1 MENKSPIPT
10 EIRDFFGDEYGKTLL
25 IKGEPGTGKTV
36 FALTLLSMLKGNGA
50 YLSTRVDPQTLYMLY
65 PWVKGTIAPDNI
77 IDATQSEHERK
88 KAKGAVTIKPLR
100 YTDIPDFLKAIYT
113 KTEKMKNPIVIIDSW
128 DAVAF
133 YTGHYEHNKREK
145 LEHNFCDFCRKTGT
159 KIILIVEYTEQRA
172 LDYMVDA
179 VITTKSDMYKGRRLR
194 SLSIQKLRGCSVKN
208 PIYLFSLYNS
218 IFTFFSAPETD
229 GIENTVIPDTI
240 SDITNGNISTGI
252 NDFDMLIAG
261 YAHRSVNI
269 FEGDYL
275 QYDILA
281 RALAINALNLGRQ
294 VFLTSAKQYDFINK
308 ILPFVKAEYRGNIES
323 EEKLK
328 NLKERL
334 KGVKGKFVLF
344 LDLEKTEH
352 IDEVVRG
359 VMSSIRE
366 QGQEQGCAV
375 MCYTGKEEVKGEE
388 LESIASTYFK
398 TKFFSGIPC
407 IYGEF
412 PRTRIHAMELNT
424 SEGFPVI
431 NLTPI
436 E

>member
-1 MENKSPIPT
+1 MENKSPIPA
-10 EIRDFFGDEYGKTLL
+10 EIRTFFGDEYGKTLL

-65 PWVKGTIAPDNI
+65 PWVKGTINPDNI
-77 IDATQSEHERK
+77 VDATQSEHERK

-100 YTDIPDFLKAIYT
+100 YTAAPDFLKAIYT
-113 KTEKMKNPIVIIDSW
+113 RAEKMKNP
-128 DAVAF
+128 
-133 YTGHYEHNKREK
+133 
-145 LEHNFCDFCRKTGT
+145 
-159 KIILIVEYTEQRA
+159 IILIVEYTEQRA

-179 VITTKSDMYKGRRLR
+179 VITTKSDMYEGRRLR
-194 SLSIQKLRGCSVKN
+194 SLSIQKLRGCSIKN
-208 PIYLFSLYNS
+208 PLYLFSLYNS
-218 IFTFFSAPETD
+218 IFTFFSAPETE
-229 GIENTVIPDTI
+229 GIENPVIPDSI
-240 SDITNGNISTGI
+240 PDITNGSISTGI
-252 NDFDMLIAG
+252 KDLDMLIAG
-261 YAHRSVNI
+261 YAHLSVNI

-275 QYDILA
+275 PYEILA
-281 RALAINALNLGRQ
+281 RALAINSLNLGRH
-294 VFLTSAKQYDFINK
+294 VFLTSAKQYESINK
-308 ILPFVKAEYRGNIES
+308 ILPFVKEEYRGNIES
-323 EEKLK
+323 EEELK
-328 NLKERL
+328 NLKERI

-352 IDEVVRG
+352 IDEVVRE

-366 QGQEQGCAV
+366 QGHKQGCAV
-375 MCYTGKEEVKGEE
+375 MCYTGREEVKGEE

-424 SEGFPVI
+424 SEGFSVI